1 MKNIRYKFGSLTFF
15 IYLCNINRW
24 KQKQWSSTLTHSS
37 RVQNLKK
44 KMIGMENKGY
54 ELQQE
59 FYKQDSLLFDEL
71 IEANNKKGG
80 NNGE

>member
-1 MKNIRYKFGSLTFF
+1 
-15 IYLCNINRW
+15 
-24 KQKQWSSTLTHSS
+24 
-37 RVQNLKK
+37 
-44 KMIGMENKGY
+44 MENKGY

-59 FYKQDSLLFDEL
+59 LYRQDSLLFEEL